1 MAFLAN
7 RGNGWANA
15 TGCVSVCLSVC
26 DVGALRSKRIDLVFD
41 VRVTTNPAHENGDLL
56 EDGMLDF

>member
-1 MAFLAN
+1 MVGLMLQVV
-7 RGNGWANA
+7 
-15 TGCVSVCLSVC
+15 CLSVCLSVC